1 LVGFFFHGAVE
12 NGFFAARRG
21 FGNGDDV
28 VHHAIVTDEG
38 AQLILSSLAGF
49 KKKMLKAGPHFETPI
64 GRDDQ
69 GDFSGMMPKIQSHEN
84 GVSFG
89 GFGFNEL
96 PLLEVRGEAA
106 PRRNSRQSPF
116 RCQ

>member
-38 AQLILSSLAGF
+38 A
-49 KKKMLKAGPHFETPI
+49 
-64 GRDDQ
+64 
-69 GDFSGMMPKIQSHEN
+69 
-84 GVSFG
+84 
-89 GFGFNEL
+89 
-96 PLLEVRGEAA
+96 
-106 PRRNSRQSPF
+106 
-116 RCQ
+116 